1 MNLLT
6 GALNY
11 QVQKVHS
18 LSSSLKLIQ
27 KWNLEMD
34 GVLARDR
41 RMGYRMTGVVTEGER
56 CGLNIHFSTFGIK
69 KPFKFQY
76 IFVSFT

>member
-41 RMGYRMTGVVTEGER
+41 RMGYRMTGVVHG
-56 CGLNIHFSTFGIK
+56 G
-69 KPFKFQY
+69 
-76 IFVSFT
+76 